1 MKYASIIIFFLV
13 VSVNV
18 FSQVEN
24 RDIRIGNKL
33 FFNKQFSDAEGK
45 YQQASDINPV
55 NFKPVFNFA
64 DAQYRQNNFLGSVA
78 SFNKSTQL
86 TANKDTLSWVYYNI
100 GNAYVKMAEDT
111 LQKQG
116 IEAAISFLESAIKSY
131 KSSIKLNPND
141 IEPKFNYVITK
152 EILDNLKQQ
161 QQQQQ
166 QQNQDQQDQQ
176 NQDQQNQDQQNQGN
190 DADRDGIPDDVEK
203 QGSQQQPQD
212 TDSDG
217 TPDYQD
223 VDTDNDGVSD
233 QMEAGDNPSQP
244 QDTDGDGIPDY
255 RDLDSDNDGT
265 PDNEEAVYAI
275 PYDEMMR
282 MLNAVQNA
290 DLQTYQKA
298 KSNMQKNVKSDAKNW

>member
-1 MKYASIIIFFLV
+1 MKHTLLIIVLLV

-18 FSQVEN
+18 FSQTEN

-33 FFNKQFSDAEGK
+33 FFNKHFSEAEGK
-45 YQQASDINPV
+45 YKQASDMNPS

-64 DAQYRQNNFLGSVA
+64 DAQYKQNNFLGA
-78 SFNKSTQL
+78 ITSFNKSTQL
-86 TANKDTLSWVYYNI
+86 TANKDTLSWVYYNV

-116 IEAAISFLESAIKSY
+116 MQAAISFLESAIKSY
-131 KSSIKLNPND
+131 KSSIKRNPND
-141 IEPKFNYVITK
+141 IEAKFNYVITK
-152 EILDNLKQQ
+152 EVLDKLKQQ
-161 QQQQQ
+161 QQQN
-166 QQNQDQQDQQ
+166 QNQQ
-176 NQDQQNQDQQNQGN
+176 NQDQQNQNQQNQAN
-190 DADRDGIPDDVEK
+190 DTDGDGIPDDVEK

-212 TDSDG
+212 TDGDG

-223 VDTDNDGVSD
+223 LDSDNDGVPD
-233 QMEAGDNPSQP
+233 QMEAGNNPSQP
-244 QDTDGDGIPDY
+244 QDTDGDGTPDY

-265 PDNEEAVYAI
+265 PDSEEAVYAI